1 MNVSFKLLRY
11 GLITFGVA
19 APLLSGCS
27 LVVAIGKED
36 PEVSDYDPETDPQND
51 PLIDASKPK
60 HPLLRYQDERAGK
73 SMKAPWAEKALR
85 AREAQS
91 LISTGNYFSCAQNS
105 AGELKCWGFSANGST
120 GKDPSGN
127 DTTNYFDGYENNLR
141 KIAISNGSSCILT
154 NDYSLQC
161 HGANDL
167 IGIDTKENSFTPV
180 TPTELS
186 KARDIDARG
195 YNTCAITSNGSL
207 KCWGWT
213 FGNTPTEV
221 AGTLK
226 NLLRVTLG
234 KGHHCVIDSD
244 FKALCWGSNSKGQLG
259 LDVEKVS
266 SKSAPFFVENLA
278 QGAIQTA
285 VGLEHTCAL
294 LESGGVQC
302 WGSNEKGQLGNGG
315 TDNSS
320 VPVQVTGL
328 DSGVIAIDAGD
339 AHTCALKEDG
349 TVYCWGD
356 NDKGE
361 IGNGNNDQQ
370 STPAKVSGL
379 ASGVTQIS
387 AGPEHTCVLDS
398 EKVAWCW
405 GQGSLFDLLGNGKRE
420 DSNVPVQVNN
430 FVPSEE

>member
-1 MNVSFKLLRY
+1 M
-11 GLITFGVA
+11 
-19 APLLSGCS
+19 SGCS
-27 LVVAIGKED
+27 LVVTIGKED
-36 PEVSDYDPETDPQND
+36 PEISNYDPDTDPQND
-51 PLIDASKPK
+51 PLTVASKPK
-60 HPLLRYQDERAGK
+60 HPLLRYQDERAGN

-105 AGELKCWGFSANGST
+105 AGELKCWGFSINGAT
-120 GKDPSGN
+120 GKDYSKK
-127 DTTNYFDGYENNLR
+127 DTTNYFDAYENNLR
-141 KIAISNGSSCILT
+141 KIALAAGATCIVT
-154 NDYSLQC
+154 KDYSLQC
-161 HGANDL
+161 YGSNDL
-167 IGIDTKENSFTPV
+167 IGNDSKEDSYKPV
-180 TPTELS
+180 TPTGLA
-186 KARDIDARG
+186 KARDIDGRG
-195 YNTCAITSNGSL
+195 YNFCAITSTSKL
-207 KCWGWT
+207 KCWGWS
-213 FGNTPTEV
+213 FGKTPTDF
-221 AGTLK
+221 AGTQK

-234 KGHHCVIDSD
+234 TGHHCVIDSD

-259 LDVEKVS
+259 LDPEKTT
-266 SKSAPFFVENLA
+266 SKSAPVSVENLP
-278 QGAIQTA
+278 QGVIETA
-285 VGLEHTCAL
+285 VGSEHTCAL

-349 TVYCWGD
+349 TVLCWGD

-370 STPAKVSGL
+370 SNPAQVSGL
-379 ASGVTQIS
+379 ANGVTQIS
-387 AGPEHTCVLDS
+387 TGPEHTCVLDAD
-398 EKVAWCW
+398 KVAWCW
-405 GQGSLFDLLGNGKRE
+405 GQGSSFDLLGNGKRE

-430 FVPSEE
+430 FVPSEQ